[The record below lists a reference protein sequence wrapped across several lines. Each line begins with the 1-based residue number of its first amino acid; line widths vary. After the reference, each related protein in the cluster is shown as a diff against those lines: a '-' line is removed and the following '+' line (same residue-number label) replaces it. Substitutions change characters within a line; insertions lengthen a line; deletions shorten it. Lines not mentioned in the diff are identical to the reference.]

1 MSCNIVMMC
10 KWCDGVSSRSLT
22 INGQWWFRFLLLVFS
37 IWITF
42 AEAKC
47 DFRWQFVAPNRYRQA
62 AAAEAKELSS
72 DHILPS
78 SDAVFIISKMLA
90 RRFCA
95 HWNRRIKHTYTHFVI
110 SWQLQLLENP
120 LLPMWE
126 IPYAVDANFFHFPFA
141 VVFNL
146 IPADWIELN
155 DAERCTMPTYKMH
168 LLDDRSDQITFY

>member
-1 MSCNIVMMC
+1 MMC

-22 INGQWWFRFLLLVFS
+22 IHGQWWFRFPLLVFS

-110 SWQLQLLENP
+110 SWQLQLLRIRCCRCERFHMRWMQIFFIF
-120 LLPMWE
+120 LLLLSLIW
-126 IPYAVDANFFHFPFA
+126 FP
-141 VVFNL
+141 
-146 IPADWIELN
+146 PIELN
-155 DAERCTMPTYKMH
+155 
-168 LLDDRSDQITFY
+168 